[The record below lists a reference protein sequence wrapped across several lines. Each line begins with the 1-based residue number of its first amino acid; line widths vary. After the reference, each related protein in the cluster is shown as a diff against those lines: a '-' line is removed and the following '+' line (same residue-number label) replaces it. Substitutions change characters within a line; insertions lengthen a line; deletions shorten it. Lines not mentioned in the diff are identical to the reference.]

1 MSGLD
6 NIIKEINDDARSVAE
21 KIEAQA
27 KKEADLIIDGAKK
40 KAQEII
46 NKTVAESEKES
57 KSVIARATSRG
68 EVIAKR
74 VMLEEKQNIINATLK
89 NTYESIMSL
98 DIASYF
104 MYMEKIL
111 SNRAEKKSGEL
122 IMSKRDKDNV
132 TESFIKAAKEK
143 GLSISPNTRDINGGF
158 VLVYG
163 DIEENFSIEDRMREK
178 NDELCDVISNILF

>member
-122 IMSKRDKDNV
+122 IMSKRD
-132 TESFIKAAKEK
+132 
-143 GLSISPNTRDINGGF
+143 
-158 VLVYG
+158 
-163 DIEENFSIEDRMREK
+163 
-178 NDELCDVISNILF
+178 